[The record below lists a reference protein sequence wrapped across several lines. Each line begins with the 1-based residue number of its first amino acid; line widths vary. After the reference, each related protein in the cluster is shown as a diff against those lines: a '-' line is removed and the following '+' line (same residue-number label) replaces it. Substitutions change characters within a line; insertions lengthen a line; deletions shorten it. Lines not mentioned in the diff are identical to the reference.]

1 MTAKTPH
8 RPRPFKPSLSLRWR
22 IALPA
27 LVWVVSCVPLALWV
41 LQDPT
46 SQARVWVAVF
56 GAGIGGL
63 LVTLLAGGWVVRRAD
78 RLTDTARQLS
88 AGHHVARAPQSPAD
102 ELGAA
107 GAALNTYADYAQAKL
122 DTLRAHVR
130 ARRHDI
136 AQLTSA
142 LLSLPEGVVVLDMAG
157 QVVVMNPPARALLG
171 ASQSATDL
179 TALTATVT
187 DQLGET
193 LAPGVYALGDPLRV
207 DVGERIVQSQV
218 AAVMT
223 GEDIRLGTVI
233 LLRDL
238 TSAARQDRAR
248 AALLDQLDDV
258 IEVLPPDYAQ
268 PLRAWAKRMHDL
280 TTADDQ
286 NVLREDSTFAVESL
300 VWAVANE
307 WRRIAEDHHI
317 ELQVD
322 IKVRGLSI
330 HGDAKRLS
338 WALGALVDNAIKY
351 TPVGGLL
358 MIQVRPPEGDQVVI
372 RVRDN
377 GVGIKREEL
386 PQVFG
391 RFFRGTPET
400 PDGRPLRVPGMG
412 QGLTLAKQIVEA
424 HGGEIV
430 VKSRPGSGTAVY
442 VHLPT
447 AEA

>member
-1 MTAKTPH
+1 
-8 RPRPFKPSLSLRWR
+8 
-22 IALPA
+22 
-27 LVWVVSCVPLALWV
+27 
-41 LQDPT
+41 
-46 SQARVWVAVF
+46 
-56 GAGIGGL
+56 
-63 LVTLLAGGWVVRRAD
+63 
-78 RLTDTARQLS
+78 
-88 AGHHVARAPQSPAD
+88 
-102 ELGAA
+102 
-107 GAALNTYADYAQAKL
+107 
-122 DTLRAHVR
+122 
-130 ARRHDI
+130 
-136 AQLTSA
+136 
-142 LLSLPEGVVVLDMAG
+142 
-157 QVVVMNPPARALLG
+157 
-171 ASQSATDL
+171 
-179 TALTATVT
+179 
-187 DQLGET
+187 
-193 LAPGVYALGDPLRV
+193 
-207 DVGERIVQSQV
+207 
-218 AAVMT
+218 
-223 GEDIRLGTVI
+223 
-233 LLRDL
+233 
-238 TSAARQDRAR
+238 
-248 AALLDQLDDV
+248 
-258 IEVLPPDYAQ
+258 
-268 PLRAWAKRMHDL
+268 RAWAKRMHDL
-280 TTADDQ
+280 TASDDQ

-307 WRRIAEDHHI
+307 WRRIAEHHHI

-358 MIQVRPPEGDQVVI
+358 MIQVRPPEDGNVVI

-400 PDGRPLRVPGMG
+400 ADGRPLRVPGMG

-442 VHLPT
+442 VHLPI